1 MWRVYGRK
9 VTRITRGDLSVCL
22 VLPASRDVGMDRQ
35 KSAEAI
41 RAGVTARQR
50 AEHEVPLSGDSTF
63 DDVWRRRNSA

>member
-22 VLPASRDVGMDRQ
+22 VLLTSRGVGMERQ

-41 RAGVTARQR
+41 VAVLTIQ
-50 AEHEVPLSGDSTF
+50 
-63 DDVWRRRNSA
+63 